1 MTLKVHPGINLFMAP
16 VEELARIVNCTTAL
30 FARFPPIFYCGKY
43 LIYKHRPMKNLK
55 CNKLVKTT
63 QDGTNSANSS

>member
-43 LIYKHRPMKNLK
+43 LIYKHRPMKRK
-55 CNKLVKTT
+55 I
-63 QDGTNSANSS
+63 